1 MAKEVTLDE
10 IKEDAIDKHMSKIIV
25 LDVNQLGVAK
35 VLASITKKRSNKKAH
50 KMKMILLTTCE
61 LHY

>member
-25 LDVNQLGVAK
+25 FDVNQLGVTGNSVGIHNQK
-35 VLASITKKRSNKKAH
+35 EEQQKGSQDEDDFVNHL
-50 KMKMILLTTCE
+50 
-61 LHY
+61 